1 MTAHKNEF
9 SSAKPLAIG
18 LIASLL
24 LIVGFGGWAVM
35 AQLSGAI
42 IATGQIEVDQN
53 RQIVQHPDGGVVSE
67 ILVEEGDTV
76 ANGDVLLRLDPRNQQ
91 SELSIIQGQLFELM
105 ARRGRLVAERDN
117 LESVTFDPRL
127 IEAAQID
134 PAINEL
140 KSGQEQLFH
149 ARREN
154 LTKQVEQ
161 LRKRT
166 SQIDNQIDGIIAQK
180 AALNTQLELIEIE
193 LVDQQKLL
201 DRGLAQ
207 ASRVLALQRTQAELS
222 GNLGDLIAR
231 EAEAA
236 GRITEI
242 EIEIQSQYTKRQEE
256 AITRLRD
263 QQFRALE
270 LEERAKALI
279 DRLERMDIRAPASGI
294 VYGLTIFTPRSVIR
308 PAEPVMYLIPQDRPL
323 IIAAQVS
330 PINIDE
336 LFITQDVTLRFSA
349 LDQRQTP
356 ELFGKVVKVSADAF
370 VDEATRATYYRAE
383 IILNDGQIDRLPAN
397 ITLIPGMPVEAFI
410 KTSDRSP
417 LSYLVK
423 PLTDYFVK
431 AFREG

>member
-1 MTAHKNEF
+1 MTTHKNEF
-9 SSAKPLAIG
+9 SSTKPLAIG

-166 SQIDNQIDGIIAQK
+166 SQIDSQIDGIIAQK

-207 ASRVLALQRTQAELS
+207 ASRVLAL
-222 GNLGDLIAR
+222 
-231 EAEAA
+231 
-236 GRITEI
+236 
-242 EIEIQSQYTKRQEE
+242 
-256 AITRLRD
+256 
-263 QQFRALE
+263 
-270 LEERAKALI
+270 
-279 DRLERMDIRAPASGI
+279 
-294 VYGLTIFTPRSVIR
+294 
-308 PAEPVMYLIPQDRPL
+308 
-323 IIAAQVS
+323 
-330 PINIDE
+330 
-336 LFITQDVTLRFSA
+336 
-349 LDQRQTP
+349 
-356 ELFGKVVKVSADAF
+356 
-370 VDEATRATYYRAE
+370 
-383 IILNDGQIDRLPAN
+383 
-397 ITLIPGMPVEAFI
+397 
-410 KTSDRSP
+410 
-417 LSYLVK
+417 
-423 PLTDYFVK
+423 
-431 AFREG
+431 

>member
-1 MTAHKNEF
+1 MTTHKNEF
-9 SSAKPLAIG
+9 SSTKPLAIG

-222 GNLGDLIAR
+222 GNLGDLLAR

>member
-1 MTAHKNEF
+1 MTTHKNEF
-9 SSAKPLAIG
+9 SSTKPLAIG

-154 LTKQVEQ
+154 LTKQVEE

-431 AFREG
+431 AFGEG

>member
-1 MTAHKNEF
+1 MTTHKNEF
-9 SSAKPLAIG
+9 SSTKPLAIG

-207 ASRVLALQRTQAELS
+207 ASRVLALQRTQA
-222 GNLGDLIAR
+222 
-231 EAEAA
+231 
-236 GRITEI
+236 
-242 EIEIQSQYTKRQEE
+242 
-256 AITRLRD
+256 
-263 QQFRALE
+263 
-270 LEERAKALI
+270 
-279 DRLERMDIRAPASGI
+279 
-294 VYGLTIFTPRSVIR
+294 
-308 PAEPVMYLIPQDRPL
+308 
-323 IIAAQVS
+323 
-330 PINIDE
+330 
-336 LFITQDVTLRFSA
+336 
-349 LDQRQTP
+349 
-356 ELFGKVVKVSADAF
+356 
-370 VDEATRATYYRAE
+370 
-383 IILNDGQIDRLPAN
+383 
-397 ITLIPGMPVEAFI
+397 
-410 KTSDRSP
+410 
-417 LSYLVK
+417 
-423 PLTDYFVK
+423 
-431 AFREG
+431 

>member
-9 SSAKPLAIG
+9 SSTKPLAIG

-154 LTKQVEQ
+154 LTKQVEE

-308 PAEPVMYLIPQDRPL
+308 PAEPVMYLIP
-323 IIAAQVS
+323 
-330 PINIDE
+330 
-336 LFITQDVTLRFSA
+336 
-349 LDQRQTP
+349 
-356 ELFGKVVKVSADAF
+356 
-370 VDEATRATYYRAE
+370 
-383 IILNDGQIDRLPAN
+383 
-397 ITLIPGMPVEAFI
+397 
-410 KTSDRSP
+410 
-417 LSYLVK
+417 
-423 PLTDYFVK
+423 
-431 AFREG
+431 

>member
-1 MTAHKNEF
+1 M
-9 SSAKPLAIG
+9 
-18 LIASLL
+18 LI
-24 LIVGFGGWAVM
+24 
-35 AQLSGAI
+35 
-42 IATGQIEVDQN
+42 
-53 RQIVQHPDGGVVSE
+53 
-67 ILVEEGDTV
+67 
-76 ANGDVLLRLDPRNQQ
+76 RLDPRAEK

-105 ARRGRLVAERDN
+105 ARRGRLIAERDN
-117 LESVTFDPRL
+117 LDRVTFDPKL
-127 IEAAQID
+127 IAAAATD
-134 PAINEL
+134 PAIDEL

-149 ARREN
+149 ARRAS

-166 SQIDNQIDGIIAQK
+166 AQIDNQIDGIIAQK
-180 AALNTQLELIEIE
+180 AALNTQLDLIEIE
-193 LVDQQKLL
+193 LADQQKLL

-207 ASRVLALQRTQAELS
+207 ASRVLALQRIQAELS
-222 GNLGDLIAR
+222 GNLGDLVAR

-242 EIEIQSQYTKRQEE
+242 EIEIQSQFTRRQEE

-270 LEERAKALI
+270 LV

-294 VYGLTIFTPRSVIR
+294 VYGLTVFTPRSVIR
-308 PAEPVMYLIPQDRPL
+308 AAEPVMYLIPQDRPL

-336 LFITQDVTLRFSA
+336 LFVSQDVTLRFSA

-383 IILNDGQIDRLPAN
+383 IILNDGQIDRLPAH

-410 KTSDRSP
+410 RTSDRFP

-423 PLTDYFVK
+423 PLTDYFAK

>member
-1 MTAHKNEF
+1 MTTHKNEF
-9 SSAKPLAIG
+9 SSTKPLAIG

-154 LTKQVEQ
+154 LTKQVEE

>member
-9 SSAKPLAIG
+9 SSTKPLAIG

-279 DRLERMDIRAPASGI
+279 DSLERMDIRAPASGI

>member
-1 MTAHKNEF
+1 MTTHKNEF
-9 SSAKPLAIG
+9 SSTKPLAIG

-294 VYGLTIFTPRSVIR
+294 VYGLTIFTPQSVIR

>member
-1 MTAHKNEF
+1 MTVHKNEF
-9 SSAKPLAIG
+9 SSTKPLAIG

-370 VDEATRATYYRAE
+370 VDEATRATYHRAE

-397 ITLIPGMPVEAFI
+397 ITLIPRMPVEAFI
-410 KTSDRSP
+410 KTSDQSP

>member
-1 MTAHKNEF
+1 MTTHKNEF
-9 SSAKPLAIG
+9 SSTKPLAIG

-242 EIEIQSQYTKRQEE
+242 EIEIQSQYTKRQET

-294 VYGLTIFTPRSVIR
+294 VYGLTIFTPRYVIR
-308 PAEPVMYLIPQDRPL
+308 PAEPVMYLIP
-323 IIAAQVS
+323 
-330 PINIDE
+330 
-336 LFITQDVTLRFSA
+336 
-349 LDQRQTP
+349 
-356 ELFGKVVKVSADAF
+356 
-370 VDEATRATYYRAE
+370 
-383 IILNDGQIDRLPAN
+383 
-397 ITLIPGMPVEAFI
+397 
-410 KTSDRSP
+410 
-417 LSYLVK
+417 
-423 PLTDYFVK
+423 
-431 AFREG
+431 

>member
-1 MTAHKNEF
+1 MSAPTKQF
-9 SSAKPLAIG
+9 SSLKPLLIG
-18 LIASLL
+18 LVASIL
-24 LIVGFGGWAVM
+24 LIIGFGGWAIM

-42 IATGQIEVDQN
+42 IASGQIEVDQN
-53 RQIVQHPDGGVVSE
+53 RQIVQHPDGGVVAE
-67 ILVEEGDTV
+67 ILVDEGDTV
-76 ANGDVLLRLDPRNQQ
+76 NNGDVLLRLDPRAEK

-105 ARRGRLVAERDN
+105 ARRGRLIAERDN
-117 LESVTFDPRL
+117 LDRVTFDPKL
-127 IEAAQID
+127 IAAAATD
-134 PAINEL
+134 PAIEEL

-149 ARREN
+149 ARRAS

-166 SQIDNQIDGIIAQK
+166 AQIDNQIDGIIAQK
-180 AALNTQLELIEIE
+180 AALNTQLDLIEIE
-193 LVDQQKLL
+193 LADQQKLL

-222 GNLGDLIAR
+222 GNLGDLVAR

-242 EIEIQSQYTKRQEE
+242 EIEIQSQFTRRQEE

-270 LEERAKALI
+270 LDERAQTLM
-279 DRLERMDIRAPASGI
+279 DRLDRMDIRAPATGI
-294 VYGLTIFTPRSVIR
+294 VYGLTVFTPRSVIR
-308 PAEPVMYLIPQDRPL
+308 AAEPVMYLIPQDRPL

-336 LFITQDVTLRFSA
+336 LFVSQDVTLRFSA

-383 IILNDGQIDRLPAN
+383 IILNDRQIDRLPAH

-410 KTSDRSP
+410 RTSDRSP

-423 PLTDYFVK
+423 PLPDYFAK

>member
-9 SSAKPLAIG
+9 SSTKPLAIG

-76 ANGDVLLRLDPRNQQ
+76 ANGDVLIRLDPRNQQ

-222 GNLGDLIAR
+222 GHLGELIAR

-397 ITLIPGMPVEAFI
+397 ITLIPGMPVEVFI

>member
-9 SSAKPLAIG
+9 SSTKPLAIG

-166 SQIDNQIDGIIAQK
+166 SQIDNQIDGIIAHE

>member
-9 SSAKPLAIG
+9 SSTKPLAIG

>member
-1 MTAHKNEF
+1 MTTHKNEF
-9 SSAKPLAIG
+9 SSTKPLAIG

-263 QQFRALE
+263 QQFRAME

>member
-1 MTAHKNEF
+1 MTTHKNEF
-9 SSAKPLAIG
+9 SSTKPLAIG

-67 ILVEEGDTV
+67 ILVEEGDTM

>member
-1 MTAHKNEF
+1 MTTHKNEF
-9 SSAKPLAIG
+9 SSTKPLAIG

-24 LIVGFGGWAVM
+24 LIVGFGGWAVL
-35 AQLSGAI
+35 AQLPGAI

-67 ILVEEGDTV
+67 ILVEEGDTM

-256 AITRLRD
+256 TITRLRD

>member
-1 MTAHKNEF
+1 MTTHKNEF
-9 SSAKPLAIG
+9 SSTKPLAIG

-166 SQIDNQIDGIIAQK
+166 SQIDSQIDGIIAQK

-256 AITRLRD
+256 TITRLRD

-410 KTSDRSP
+410 KTSDQSP

>member
-105 ARRGRLVAERDN
+105 ARRGRLVAERGN

-166 SQIDNQIDGIIAQK
+166 SQIDNLIDGIIAQK

-236 GRITEI
+236 GQIT

-294 VYGLTIFTPRSVIR
+294 VYGLTIFTPQSVIR

>member
-1 MTAHKNEF
+1 MTTHKNEF
-9 SSAKPLAIG
+9 SSTKPLAIG

-308 PAEPVMYLIPQDRPL
+308 PAQPVMYLIPQDRPL